1 MRRLTLLLVVIF
13 LILLIGCQ
21 QKNTPPFAPST
32 PVGESL
38 GFTNTNYNY
47 TSSASDLDGDRVAIR
62 FAWGDGDTSSWGFF
76 GAPDSG
82 ITKHHTWTEAGFYSI
97 RAQAKDEHDD
107 VSGWSNLH
115 QIMISNFNK

>member
-1 MRRLTLLLVVIF
+1 MRRLAFLFIIVFLVMF
-13 LILLIGCQ
+13 YSC
-21 QKNTPPFAPST
+21 KKTNTPPFAPST
-32 PVGESL
+32 PIGESL

-47 TSSASDLDGDRVAIR
+47 ISSASDLDGDRVAIR

-82 ITKHHTWTEAGFYSI
+82 ITKHHAWTEAGFYSI